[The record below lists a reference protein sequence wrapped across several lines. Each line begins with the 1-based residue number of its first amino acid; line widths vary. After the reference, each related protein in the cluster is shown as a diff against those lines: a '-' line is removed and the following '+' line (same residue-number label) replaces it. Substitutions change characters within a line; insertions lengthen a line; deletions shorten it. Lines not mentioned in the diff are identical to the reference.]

1 LIHDGLKFC
10 FPVECIDPQFFFPF
24 KNHALR
30 RFVNIPSDQTISTFD
45 VAVKIGQ
52 EPFIEKLCLQVTFVF
67 PSRHFKRSDNR
78 VTSTAWLS
86 MSTPWMLFIP
96 LRFQNGTN
104 PGPVGKLPGY

>member
-67 PSRHFKRSDNR
+67 SLQAFQKERQSCNFHGLAVNVNAVDAVYSI
-78 VTSTAWLS
+78 TLS
-86 MSTPWMLFIP
+86 KWH
-96 LRFQNGTN
+96 
-104 PGPVGKLPGY
+104 